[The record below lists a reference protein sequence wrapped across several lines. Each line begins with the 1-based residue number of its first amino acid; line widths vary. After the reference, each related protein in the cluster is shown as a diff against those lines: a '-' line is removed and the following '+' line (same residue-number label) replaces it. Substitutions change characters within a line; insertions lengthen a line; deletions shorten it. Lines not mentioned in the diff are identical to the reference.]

1 MIAAAIP
8 DETAALTCASIP
20 LSRYVLLLPP
30 GGFMFKT
37 FGHV

>member
-20 LSRYVLLLPP
+20 LSRCVLPLPSA
-30 GGFMFKT
+30 GFMFKNI
-37 FGHV
+37 